1 MNAFLFPLLLAA
13 TIPLRNPFWP
23 IGHHGEREAITDKP
37 KIEIMVTPEAATE
50 EDTKT
55 SVTAE
60 AIAAAEEASDDRQ
73 YATRLWIAA
82 RKTLKIGGTMRTQ
95 DEKGGHQ
102 SVTINGRIYADGD
115 LISVNHD
122 GKRFTWRIKN
132 LTEGGTLK
140 LSRVRYRKLDDG
152 ADTEKENENENE

>member
-1 MNAFLFPLLLAA
+1 MSVLIPIALAA

-23 IGHHGEREAITDKP
+23 VGHVGEREPITDKP
-37 KIEIMVTPEAATE
+37 KIEIKTTSETASE

-60 AIAAAEEASDDRQ
+60 AIAAANEAADDQQ
-73 YATRLWIAA
+73 YASRLWIAA
-82 RKTLKIGGTMRTQ
+82 RKELKIGGTMRTK
-95 DEKGGHQ
+95 DDNGSHQ

-115 LISVNHD
+115 LISFNHE
-122 GKRFTWRIKN
+122 GRRFTWRVKN

-140 LSRVRYRKLDDG
+140 LVRVRVREIED
-152 ADTEKENENENE
+152 ADEKENENE